1 MPSNASKLQTKEQH
15 EKNKQAEGEKAP
27 KKKQRRRLFP
37 IWLRLLVVPL
47 ILVIFLMLGML
58 FGYGVLGD
66 GNALDVLKRDTWT
79 HIYDLINEKS

>member
-27 KKKQRRRLFP
+27 KKQRRRLFP
-37 IWLRLLVVPL
+37 IWLRLLVVPI
-47 ILVIFLMLGML
+47 ILVIFLILGLL

-66 GNALDVLKRDTWT
+66 GNALDILKRDTWT
-79 HIYDLINEKS
+79 HISDLINAK

>member
-1 MPSNASKLQTKEQH
+1 MPSNASKLQTKEQY
-15 EKNKQAEGEKAP
+15 EKKNQAEGEKAP
-27 KKKQRRRLFP
+27 KKQRRRLFP
-37 IWLRLLVVPL
+37 IWLRLLVVPI
-47 ILVIFLMLGML
+47 ILVIFLLLGML